1 MEENLFSEK
10 EYYRQK
16 IIEMVGKIEN
26 MADLEMLYGM
36 TRAAHRD
43 IQKDKAEEK

>member
-1 MEENLFSEK
+1 MEKELFSEK

-26 MADLEMLYGM
+26 VKFLRRIYISLMEYL
-36 TRAAHRD
+36 
-43 IQKDKAEEK
+43 KEEKPE